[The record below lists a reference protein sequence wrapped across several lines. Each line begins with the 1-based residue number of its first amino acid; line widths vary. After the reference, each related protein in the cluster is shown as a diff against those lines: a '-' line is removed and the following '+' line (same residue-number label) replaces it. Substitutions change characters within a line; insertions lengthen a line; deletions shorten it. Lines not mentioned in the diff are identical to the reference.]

1 MKKLFSLLIVTFMAV
16 GNVLAEEIS
25 AEQAL
30 QIAKQ
35 FAMSPSTQHMGTGTL
50 CI

>member
-16 GNVLAEEIS
+16 GNVLAAEIS

-30 QIAKQ
+30 
-35 FAMSPSTQHMGTGTL
+35 
-50 CI
+50 

>member
-16 GNVLAEEIS
+16 GNVLAAEIS

-30 QIAKQ
+30 QIATAHGDRNLVYMT
-35 FAMSPSTQHMGTGTL
+35 FF
-50 CI
+50 